1 MGSSCA
7 GPLHVS
13 MPTTIRPYEVQDFSK
28 LFKLDQA
35 CFPPGVAYSKWSL
48 QYFLNLPAADCLV
61 AEESKPFETQGKQ
74 IVGFILAEQNPP
86 LAHIITLDVAPRQRR
101 AGLGTRLLSEMEKH
115 FRYHGVRSV
124 LLETAV
130 NNESGIAFWEH
141 HGYRTEAVL
150 KKYYLGRVDAFEM
163 RKRLEEA

>member
-1 MGSSCA
+1 
-7 GPLHVS
+7 
-13 MPTTIRPYEVQDFSK
+13 MPTTIRPYEAQDFAK

-35 CFPPGVAYSKWSL
+35 CFPPGIAYSKWSL

-61 AEESKPFETQGKQ
+61 AEENKPFETQGKQ
-74 IVGFILAEQNPP
+74 IVGFILAEANPP
-86 LAHIITLDVAPRQRR
+86 LAHIITLDVAPGQRR
-101 AGLGTRLLSEMEKH
+101 TGLGTKLLCEMEKH
-115 FRYHGVRSV
+115 LRYHEVRSV

-130 NNESGIAFWEH
+130 DNETGIAFWEH

-163 RKRLEEA
+163 RKRL